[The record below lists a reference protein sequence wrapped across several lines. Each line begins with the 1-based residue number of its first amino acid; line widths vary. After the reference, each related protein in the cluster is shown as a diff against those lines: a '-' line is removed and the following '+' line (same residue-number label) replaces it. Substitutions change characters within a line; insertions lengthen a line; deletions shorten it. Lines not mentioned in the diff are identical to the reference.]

1 MFSFSPSFTCQKLK
15 SRQGLANGLAN
26 VSSILPQLWLQMI
39 RNDILSYSEIM
50 FMWAGLGNV
59 SSTV

>member
-1 MFSFSPSFTCQKLK
+1 MFGKNKSLK
-15 SRQGLANGLAN
+15 GLANGLAN

-50 FMWAGLGNV
+50 FIWAGLGSV
-59 SSTV
+59 SFTV